1 MKTVTVSIDDET
13 YRLACERAAEAG
25 TDVDELV
32 RAYLC
37 EYVETAE
44 ERDARL
50 KQRMQAFWAKLDA
63 TRGGLSSAQTLSR
76 EELYD
81 RAARRQE
88 AEEQAVL
95 NEQLQDDSDTLR

>member
-13 YRLACERAAEAG
+13 YRLACERAAESG

-44 ERDARL
+44 ARFDRLLRRQEARL
-50 KQRMQAFWAKLDA
+50 ESMKARGDGLDS
-63 TRGGLSSAQTLSR
+63 RENLSR
-76 EELYD
+76 AELYD
-81 RAARRQE
+81 RILGITDDD
-88 AEEQAVL
+88 AELTSTA
-95 NEQLQDDSDTLR
+95 T

>member
-44 ERDARL
+44 ERFDRLLRRQEARL
-50 KQRMQAFWAKLDA
+50 ESMKARGDGLDS
-63 TRGGLSSAQTLSR
+63 RENLSR
-76 EELYD
+76 AELYD
-81 RAARRQE
+81 RILGITDDD
-88 AEEQAVL
+88 AELTSTA
-95 NEQLQDDSDTLR
+95 T